1 MAPQRNTIHTQK
13 SLGSARRVLGAFG
26 PGARLALNR
35 ADDQVPAGAEI
46 ALCFVSLPAE
56 VPEWIELVPANAVA
70 GSDGRAFVNDKP
82 DDFVA
87 LSKELKRIQAGWC
100 IDFDHQLQFATN
112 DKAGGTAPAAG
123 WIDELQ
129 IRNGSIW
136 GHVEWTDLGVE
147 AIQKKRYRGISPVF
161 LYDKTTKRALGL
173 VSAALTNNPNLD
185 LVALNAQQ
193 PRQQETSTMKKIAE
207 LLGLKAEATE
217 AEIATALNALLGLA
231 GLLAAAIGVD
241 TQAALALN
249 AESMKSALTRKF
261 GTSDV
266 LVALCAKAGV
276 KADAGIDAI
285 LAALQT
291 PDPAKFVDMAAHM
304 ALKNELDK
312 LNGDEPA
319 KLVDQ
324 ALAKGQLYPD
334 QRYWAVNYAKRDL
347 AGFKQYVATSPERL
361 GEVKKPATETAI
373 EANNARS
380 VGAKAGAYIAAQ
392 SKLGITITATQAV
405 DHVSKGA

>member
-1 MAPQRNTIHTQK
+1 MWFQRNTIHTRK
-13 SLGSARRVLGAFG
+13 SLGLARRVFGAFG

-35 ADDQVPAGAEI
+35 AEDHLPAGAEM

-56 VPEWIELVPANAVA
+56 IPEWIELVPAAAVT

-87 LSKELKRIQAGWC
+87 LSAQLKRIQAGWC
-100 IDFDHQLQFATN
+100 IDFDHQLQLATSE
-112 DKAGGTAPAAG
+112 KVGGTAPAAG
-123 WIDELQ
+123 WIVELQ

-136 GHVEWTDLGVE
+136 GRVEWTDLGVE

-161 LYDKTTKRALGL
+161 LFDKESKRALGL

-207 LLGLKAEATE
+207 LLGLKADATE

-241 TQAALALN
+241 MQAALALN

-266 LVALCAKAGV
+266 LVALCTKAGV
-276 KADAGIDAI
+276 KTDAGVDAI

-291 PDPAKFVDMAAHM
+291 PDPSQFVPMAAHM
-304 ALKNELDK
+304 ALKTELDK
-312 LNGDEPA
+312 LQGGKPA
-319 KLVDQ
+319 ELVDQ
-324 ALAKGQLYPD
+324 ALKGGRLFPAQKD
-334 QRYWAVNYAKRDL
+334 WALNYAQRDL
-347 AGFKQYVATSPERL
+347 EGFKKYIGVTPEKL
-361 GEVKKPATETAI
+361 GSVRTPTTDTAI

-380 VGAKAGAYIAAQ
+380 VGAKAGAYVAEQA
-392 SKLGITITATQAV
+392 KLGITVTATQAV
-405 DHVSKGA
+405 AHVSKGV